1 MQRKKEEGG
10 GEKVK
15 AYILERKKE
24 SGLFNLYF
32 FLLFI
37 SRFYIKPII
46 CLSAMCN
53 VLFAVSIMFTHLS
66 LVIFFSH
73 SSVVLYFLIC
83 VIKLYSCYV
92 LLQYKAPKE
101 NLLFCRLFSH

>member
-1 MQRKKEEGG
+1 MGWEEREMERKKEG

-66 LVIFFSH
+66 LV
-73 SSVVLYFLIC
+73 
-83 VIKLYSCYV
+83 
-92 LLQYKAPKE
+92 
-101 NLLFCRLFSH
+101 